1 MGFLRV
7 ASAACILFPFGF
19 RAGSARGGPL
29 AFRHILV
36 IALFGYTYPFIVQ
49 PFFIQRHGTALV
61 AMIISLV
68 PIFTVIILTAMRK
81 RLPST
86 FNVFCI
92 GAGGVFISL
101 IYADAL
107 KVSITMGDLLLVSTI
122 PVSYAFTNIYIERKL
137 PEISPVR
144 IASRAFALSALG
156 ILPFAYIMEW
166 RGQDFLSGLSMG
178 IWPALCVGGI
188 CTGLGMIA
196 FYHLIQTRG
205 VIYSSVISYCIPCVA
220 LCISIAIGER
230 VYPLQWVGLAGIY
243 AVALLIQ
250 FRSRRN
256 EFPKNGD

>member
-7 ASAACILFPFGF
+7 VSAACILFPFGF
-19 RAGSARGGPL
+19 RARSSRSHPL

-36 IALFGYTYPFIVQ
+36 IALFGYTYPFVVQ

-68 PIFTVIILTAMRK
+68 PVFTVIILTAMKK

-86 FNVFCI
+86 FDIFCI
-92 GAGGVFISL
+92 GAGGIFLSL
-101 IYADAL
+101 IYIDAL
-107 KVSITMGDLLLVSTI
+107 KVSVTIRDILLVSTI

-137 PEISPVR
+137 PQVSPAR
-144 IASRAFALSALG
+144 IASRAFALSALCL
-156 ILPFAYIMEW
+156 LPFAYVMEW
-166 RGQDFLSGLSMG
+166 QEQDFLSGLLKG

-205 VIYSSVISYCIPCVA
+205 VIYSSIISYCIPCVA
-220 LCISIAIGER
+220 LCISITIGEQ

-250 FRSRRN
+250 FQSRR
-256 EFPKNGD
+256 K